1 MKGYNMNDLQATT
14 REIEAV
20 ENYIRTKI
28 PALSFLY
35 SNSVEVIARAALRW
49 CEEARDLSES
59 QLDDLIGVQLW
70 QIRKVQTELAAQSD
84 SRVLGMGTLRM
95 EMMVR
100 GIAMANS
107 FELREDIA
115 ALLVAQ
121 RIANAI
127 ETDSTQHTQHTQHT
141 YIHHSLSEMDYDAD
155 STNPLH
161 HDEPFHTECRMEP
174 VEIINPEVIVREFID
189 NMTLFDL
196 TMGSTYEVTS
206 IIRDRVPEADAF
218 TIYSIELMVVNKRM
232 QVQAIHDELAA
243 LTDERVV
250 ELGHTGLVE
259 IINPAAKYLNT
270 TINDDVV
277 AGLIDSRLDAVVTT
291 TTVSEE
297 HPMFPIFQALL
308 IRRPDL
314 FPSVSDGVLNCAT
327 IQHIESEYGVDLYE
341 FEYDELLAVAA
352 VVQDQDAANPT
363 LLMLWDTVP
372 VMLADRGYKI
382 IGNVQHAIRA
392 SDSDEVLTFIN
403 CNDWEYHRETISM
416 RDLAMMIFDHLNLD
430 RTSVQV
436 MDFTDDG
443 IQYRIK

>member
-1 MKGYNMNDLQATT
+1 MNDLQATT

-20 ENYIRTKI
+20 ENYIRTKT

-127 ETDSTQHTQHTQHT
+127 ENDSTQHT

-196 TMGSTYEVTS
+196 TIGSTSDVANG
-206 IIRDRVPEADAF
+206 ILDRVPEADVF
-218 TIYSIELMVVNKRM
+218 TLYSLELMIANKRI
-232 QVQAIHDELAA
+232 QVQSIHDELAA

-270 TINDDVV
+270 TINDDVI
-277 AGLIDSRLDAVVTT
+277 AGLIGSRLDAVVTT
-291 TTVSEE
+291 TTVSAE

-314 FPSVSDGVLNCAT
+314 YPTEDMLNCAT

-341 FEYDELLAVAA
+341 YEYDELLAVAA
-352 VVQDQDAANPT
+352 VVQEQDAANPT
-363 LLMLWDTVP
+363 LLMSWDTVL

-382 IGNVQHAIRA
+382 IGKVQHATRA
-392 SDSDEVLTFIN
+392 SDGDEVLTFIN